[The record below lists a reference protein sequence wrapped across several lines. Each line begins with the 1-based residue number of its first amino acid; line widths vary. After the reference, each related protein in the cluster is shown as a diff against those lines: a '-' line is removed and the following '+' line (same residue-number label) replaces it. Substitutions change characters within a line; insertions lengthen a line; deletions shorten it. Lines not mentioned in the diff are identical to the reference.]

1 MALIAL
7 QDVSLSFGALPLLD
21 RVNLQIEAGERIGLL
36 GRNGEGKST
45 MLKVLAGIL
54 PPDSGRLILQPG
66 HKTGLLSQEVQPG
79 LSGTVYDVV
88 AGGLGESAAIQD
100 ALETG
105 DGWQA
110 RQQISVVLTRLQLAA
125 ACQFADLSGGLKRR
139 VMLARA
145 LVCAPDL
152 LLLDEPTNHLDIESI
167 TWLEDFLLA
176 SARTLLFVTH
186 DRLLLKKLASRILDL
201 DRGCL
206 TSWPGNYDRYL
217 QRRDALLTVQ
227 AEQQGKFDKKLSQ
240 EEAWVRQGIKA
251 RRTRN
256 QGRVRALQALRDK
269 RRARREQPGK
279 VHLQLQEAESSGQL
293 VVRAE
298 NISYRYGGIAVIE
311 NFSTTILRGDK
322 IGIIGPNGCGK
333 TTLLKLLLGRLEP
346 DQGAIRPGSRLQAIY
361 FDQLRQQLDE
371 EKTIG
376 ENVSDGHDTV
386 IFNGRSRHITSY
398 LKDFLFTPDQV
409 RAPVSVLSGGERNRL
424 LLARLFT
431 RPANILVLDEPT
443 NDLDVETLELLE
455 ELLLDFQGTVLLVSH
470 DRVFLN
476 NVVTSTLVFEGGGQI
491 QEYAGGYDDW
501 LLQRQ
506 PQAAA
511 APAKPAPKKE
521 KARAAAGEGPRKLT
535 FREKRELAE
544 LPQRIESMEAEQQA
558 LYQTLAAPAFYQ
570 QRGAGTAGINNRLAE
585 LEAALLVAYQQWEK
599 LETLAAQ

>member
-110 RQQISVVLTRLQLAA
+110 RQQISVVLTRLQLDA

-217 QRRDALLTVQ
+217 QRKDALLTVQ

-298 NISYRYGGIAVIE
+298 NISYRYGGTAVIE

-558 LYQTLAAPAFYQ
+558 LYQTLADPAFYQ